1 MHTVIK
7 SKTYFVTGIGT
18 DVGKT
23 VVSAIL
29 VEALQADY
37 WKPIQ
42 SGSELGTDSE
52 FIKNVISNSTT
63 KIHTEIYNFKAPL
76 SPHAAAEL
84 ENTIIDTSKIIVPKT
99 NNNLIIEG
107 AGGLMVPITE
117 NFFVID
123 LIQILNCEV
132 ILITR
137 NYLGSI
143 NHTLLSAELLKA
155 RNIKVAGIIINGDEN
170 KSTEKVIL
178 QQTQYKF
185 LGRINE
191 EKEITKAV
199 IEKYAKAFNNIIMY
213 DNNENK

>member
-1 MHTVIK
+1 MHSVATN
-7 SKTYFVTGIGT
+7 KTYFVTGIGT

-23 VVSAIL
+23 LASAIL
-29 VEALQADY
+29 VEALEADY

-42 SGSELGTDSE
+42 SGSELGTDAE
-52 FIKNVISNSTT
+52 FIKKIISNSKT
-63 KIHTEIYNFKAPL
+63 KIHPETYNFKAAL

-84 ENTIIDTSKIIVPKT
+84 ENKTIDTTKMIAPKT

-117 NFFVID
+117 SYFVID
-123 LIQILNCEV
+123 LIQQLNTEV
-132 ILITR
+132 ILVTR

-143 NHTLLSAELLKA
+143 NHTLLSAALLKA

-178 QQTQYKF
+178 QQTQYNF

-191 EKEITKAV
+191 EKEINKAV
-199 IEKYAKAFNNIIMY
+199 INKYAKAFK
-213 DNNENK
+213 NKL